1 MPKTVYDPSVIST
14 EQIMEWGKVAL
25 DSKDAIIKGRIIEG
39 VAPNGLKFRGYLNDM
54 GEITNFHPIFEG
66 R

>member
-1 MPKTVYDPSVIST
+1 
-14 EQIMEWGKVAL
+14 MEWGKVAL